1 MNEAYS
7 TYEESSAFEEY
18 TDELQSFPISR
29 SDKSILITIN
39 TTESKLRRFVNY
51 FQKKEE
57 FYIKALNGL
66 LIQNNFL
73 DLALQLEEG
82 YITEEA
88 YNNEIDNNSEKY
100 VVNTDILDNPNDIFI
115 IKDIVKK
122 LGVDLTI
129 EEIAELFSLNEEDL
143 ENKIL
148 ERA

>member
-29 SDKSILITIN
+29 SDKSIIITIN

-122 LGVDLTI
+122 LGVDLTN

-148 ERA
+148 ERE